1 MVKHQFPQVFFV
13 PKPTLN
19 EWASKVT
26 LINNPKQQNPKN
38 IKQLLPNEQNDSLC
52 ILSDCPENVESPSNV
67 MNINNNQNKNKKY
80 FKVLLISVGVLLI
93 LGILASVAMGIYA
106 LVYIT
111 RTTVTSTTMTTTT
124 TTTTTTTSTAAQ
136 CYSYTTM
143 NDVTRLATAGSGS
156 TTDYGLFSTGTWVR
170 FSGAG
175 GTQITTSSPGL
186 YRCTTYYSGW
196 YSGSLPSSGETV
208 NGTVCYTY
216 SSSSC
221 YYANIISVTNCGSFY
236 VYDLVNPPVSNSR
249 YCTV

>member
-1 MVKHQFPQVFFV
+1 VAAINITKPQH
-13 PKPTLN
+13 PK
-19 EWASKVT
+19 
-26 LINNPKQQNPKN
+26 I
-38 IKQLLPNEQNDSLC
+38 IKQLPPNEQNDSLS

-67 MNINNNQNKNKKY
+67 MNINNSQNNNKKY

-143 NDVTRLATAGSGS
+143 NDVTRLATAGSGYTS
-156 TTDYGLFSTGTWVR
+156 DYSLFSTGTWIR

-175 GTQITTSSPGL
+175 GTQITTSSPGQ
-186 YRCTTYYSGW
+186 YHCTAQYTGW

-216 SSSSC
+216 SASSC

-236 VYDLVNPPVSNSR
+236 VYDLVNPSISYMR

>member
-1 MVKHQFPQVFFV
+1 
-13 PKPTLN
+13 
-19 EWASKVT
+19 
-26 LINNPKQQNPKN
+26 
-38 IKQLLPNEQNDSLC
+38 
-52 ILSDCPENVESPSNV
+52 
-67 MNINNNQNKNKKY
+67 
-80 FKVLLISVGVLLI
+80 
-93 LGILASVAMGIYA
+93 
-106 LVYIT
+106 
-111 RTTVTSTTMTTTT
+111 
-124 TTTTTTTSTAAQ
+124 TTTTTSTAAQ
-136 CYSYTTM
+136 CYSYTTI

-186 YRCTTYYSGW
+186 YHCTTYYSGW